1 MKLEIVQD
9 LLLVCSDE
17 EIIEEVIKKEG
28 YKKRKAVY
36 EVYTP
41 LLADLRS
48 RIAQPQKDII
58 FGIEHIVDG
67 EPSADAHLYAWH
79 ELEYDFKRS
88 EEYES
93 ITDID
98 AMPDESVEQLIKLKT
113 MPNSYGYEYLNWDV
127 ILGFKIDSHN
137 AETFGKARLFANVL
151 SEMTFFGLTE
161 DMTEEARE
169 KVRRINASLN
179 EIFALPPDEQSKY
192 LQSWE
197 EVKASFGIEDT
208 PSAEKEELHKA
219 INREILRNKLITYN
233 TLKDYVLRKEYEK
246 MVQTQAKQ

>member
-9 LLLVCSDE
+9 LLLACSDE
-17 EIIEEVIKKEG
+17 KIIEEVIKKEG
-28 YKKRKAVY
+28 YKKKKTVY

-48 RIAQPQKDII
+48 RTVEPQKDII

-67 EPSADAHLYAWH
+67 EPSADALLYTWY

-98 AMPDESVEQLIKLKT
+98 ALPDESVEQLIKLKFT
-113 MPNSYGYEYLNWDV
+113 PNCYGYEYLNWDI
-127 ILGFKIDSHN
+127 ILGFKIDAHN

-161 DMTEEARE
+161 EVIEEARQR
-169 KVRRINASLN
+169 VRKINATLN

-192 LQSWE
+192 LASWE
-197 EVKASFGIEDT
+197 DVKASLGIDDK
-208 PSAEKEELHKA
+208 PSAEKEVFHKTM
-219 INREILRNKLITYN
+219 NREILRNKLIAYN
-233 TLKDYVLRKEYEK
+233 TIKDYILRKEYEQS
-246 MVQTQAKQ
+246 MQLQENQ